1 MILELTLRTFQ
12 NENSWA
18 NIEFFNLLP
27 SYSFFWQFLFF
38 FCNLIS
44 DNGTTDFKAL
54 SIAWNVSVFAVIL
67 VRIFPQSDWIR
78 RDTLYLSIF
87 SPNAGKYGPESLRL
101 GTLFTQWLIL
111 NNFQQVEDSENFNVF
126 NFLWSFVIFFEST
139 LITCQLL
146 RFYNDDNKKMII
158 LIKFYCYY
166 FIYEYRFSCLL
177 IWTTY

>member
-1 MILELTLRTFQ
+1 MKTLELTLNFL
-12 NENSWA
+12 
-18 NIEFFNLLP
+18 IFFLVTPFLRDN
-27 SYSFFWQFLFF
+27 FFCFF

-44 DNGTTDFKAL
+44 DNGTIDFKAL

-78 RDTLYLSIF
+78 RDTLYLSVF
-87 SPNAGKYGPESLRL
+87 SPNAGKYGPESLRI

-139 LITCQLL
+139 LITCQLQP
-146 RFYNDDNKKMII
+146 FTMMIT
-158 LIKFYCYY
+158 K
-166 FIYEYRFSCLL
+166 R
-177 IWTTY
+177 W

>member
-18 NIEFFNLLP
+18 DIEFFNLLP
-27 SYSFFWQFLFF
+27 SYSFSSWQFLFF
-38 FCNLIS
+38 FFAILFQTMERLILKRYPLR
-44 DNGTTDFKAL
+44 GMC
-54 SIAWNVSVFAVIL
+54 
-67 VRIFPQSDWIR
+67 P
-78 RDTLYLSIF
+78 YLQLFWFVF
-87 SPNAGKYGPESLRL
+87 SPNAGKYGPESLRI

-146 RFYNDDNKKMII
+146 RFYNDNNKKMII